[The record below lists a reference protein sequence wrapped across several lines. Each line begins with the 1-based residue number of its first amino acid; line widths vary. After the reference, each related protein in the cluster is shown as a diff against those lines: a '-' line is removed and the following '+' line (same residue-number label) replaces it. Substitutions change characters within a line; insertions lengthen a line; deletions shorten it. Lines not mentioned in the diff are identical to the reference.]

1 MMDFENKKF
10 RKIFFEI
17 YEHLPRGGPGDA
29 ASTRKAYALTKGLP
43 GHPKILDVGCGPGRQ
58 TMDLARISPG
68 EIVAVDN
75 HPPFLERLKA
85 AARRAGLHERIRAEE
100 ADMFHLPFEQ
110 EAFDL
115 IWSEGAVYNLGF
127 ENGLRVLGTFLRP
140 GGYLAVSEAVWLKKD
155 PPEELKAHW
164 EAEYPAITDIPENL
178 AMIDK
183 CGYVLMGNF
192 TLPKSSWRDDF
203 YTPMAARIAE
213 VKKRYQHDQ
222 EVMEMMP
229 YFQNEIEIYKKY
241 SDYFSYEFFVMR
253 K

>member
-58 TMDLARISPG
+58 TMDLARISP
-68 EIVAVDN
+68 
-75 HPPFLERLKA
+75 
-85 AARRAGLHERIRAEE
+85 
-100 ADMFHLPFEQ
+100 
-110 EAFDL
+110 
-115 IWSEGAVYNLGF
+115 
-127 ENGLRVLGTFLRP
+127 
-140 GGYLAVSEAVWLKKD
+140 
-155 PPEELKAHW
+155 
-164 EAEYPAITDIPENL
+164 L

-229 YFQNEIEIYKKY
+229 YFQNEIEIYNKY